1 MARTK
6 NSTNSV
12 VEKEKTITKIT
23 DSAES
28 TNNVSTSQEETI
40 KSLLE
45 MVGKLTEEVQTLK
58 QEKQTIQEDIEVA
71 TLQETTIESP
81 GLDAMASVLERLAN
95 NKNNKEVVIVHNQE
109 MFGGLY
115 TEIKLSNLDIRFA
128 KIGEQ
133 RVLTWQQFEELV
145 SKYRGFIND
154 KIILVDSEYEELS
167 ERYGI
172 GVYYQQGKN
181 TLTASSL
188 EKLGKL
194 EPRQLEDFFKSLDTG
209 NQKMIISYWLGKCYE
224 DPSNKD
230 FYDRYKIELLNN
242 LSKTRVFDNIIGDI
256 NAQDIKDRKQEDEG
270 QVETMIV
277 R

>member
-1 MARTK
+1 
-6 NSTNSV
+6 
-12 VEKEKTITKIT
+12 
-23 DSAES
+23 
-28 TNNVSTSQEETI
+28 
-40 KSLLE
+40 
-45 MVGKLTEEVQTLK
+45 
-58 QEKQTIQEDIEVA
+58 
-71 TLQETTIESP
+71 
-81 GLDAMASVLERLAN
+81 
-95 NKNNKEVVIVHNQE
+95 

-172 GVYYQQGKN
+172 GVYYHQGKN